1 MCQVKKIMRKE
12 RETINNPD
20 ELNKLLQRNNP
31 LVWIILGVVLILL
44 VAFFVWACTT
54 TLEANVPV
62 YDAANSSDTGE
73 VQTVVK
79 EVRPI
84 DFLLNN

>member
-1 MCQVKKIMRKE
+1 MRKE

-31 LVWIILGVVLILL
+31 LVWIILGIVLIALI
-44 VAFFVWACTT
+44 AFFVWACTT

-62 YDAANSSDTGE
+62 YESATSTDQSE
-73 VQTVVK
+73 VTTVVK
-79 EVRPI
+79 EIRPI
-84 DFLLNN
+84 DFLLGN

>member
-1 MCQVKKIMRKE
+1 MKKE

-31 LVWIILGVVLILL
+31 LVWIILGVVLIILI
-44 VAFFVWACTT
+44 AFFVWACTT

-62 YDAANSSDTGE
+62 YDAVNTGDSGE
-73 VQTVVK
+73 VTTVVK
-79 EVRPI
+79 EVKPI
-84 DFLLNN
+84 DFLLDN

>member
-1 MCQVKKIMRKE
+1 MKRE

-31 LVWIILGVVLILL
+31 LVWIILGVVLIALI
-44 VAFFVWACTT
+44 AFFVWACTT
-54 TLEANVPV
+54 TLEVNVPV
-62 YDAANSSDTGE
+62 YDAVSSDTSRE
-73 VQTVVK
+73 VTTVVK

>member
-1 MCQVKKIMRKE
+1 MRKE

-31 LVWIILGVVLILL
+31 FVWIILGVVLILL
-44 VAFFVWACTT
+44 IAFFVWACTT
-54 TLEANVPV
+54 TLQANVPV
-62 YDAANSSDTGE
+62 YDAVSSSASDE

-79 EVRPI
+79 EIRPI
-84 DFLLNN
+84 DFLLGN

>member
-1 MCQVKKIMRKE
+1 MKRE

-31 LVWIILGVVLILL
+31 LVWIILGVVLIALI
-44 VAFFVWACTT
+44 AFFVWACTT
-54 TLEANVPV
+54 TLEVNVPV
-62 YDAANSSDTGE
+62 YDAVSSDISGE
-73 VQTVVK
+73 VTTVVK